1 MADKVDGSVVDA
13 LTIGNVKTIAEAGS
27 FAMASLFQ
35 HNTNVARRVDSLS
48 EAHLG
53 KVLESFASADPV
65 EAIAVTKLF
74 KGEADSSIASLLA
87 QLDTAQLATKLAQ
100 STPGDIS
107 IELNKIGASVA
118 SLQGLMAGVVSILQQ
133 TIKGAQTTPPITLG

>member
-1 MADKVDGSVVDA
+1 MADKVDAAVVDA
-13 LTIGNVKTIAEAGS
+13 LTISNVKTVGEAGS

-53 KVLESFASADPV
+53 KVLESFSNADPV
-65 EAIAVTKLF
+65 EAVATAKLF
-74 KGEADSSIASLLA
+74 KAEADSGISSLLG
-87 QLDTAQLATKLAQ
+87 QLDTGHLATKIAQ

-107 IELNKIGASVA
+107 VELNKIGASVS
-118 SLQGLMAGVVSILQQ
+118 SLHGMISGLVAILQQ
-133 TIKGAQTTPPITLG
+133 TIKGAQTTPPDTSK